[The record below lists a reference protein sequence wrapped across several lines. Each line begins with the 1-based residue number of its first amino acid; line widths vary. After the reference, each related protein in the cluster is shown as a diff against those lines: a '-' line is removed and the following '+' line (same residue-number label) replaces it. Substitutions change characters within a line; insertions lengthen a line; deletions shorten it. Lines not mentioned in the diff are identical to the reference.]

1 MSNRNAANIEDD
13 NLGELTIND
22 DDEEEDPNAPRRPVK
37 LREYSF
43 KKPQFMKKLTNT
55 YFKKSKASE
64 KAIIFHKELTSQKL
78 YFTMHKK
85 NSKSLSESG
94 AL

>member
-1 MSNRNAANIEDD
+1 
-13 NLGELTIND
+13 
-22 DDEEEDPNAPRRPVK
+22 
-37 LREYSF
+37 
-43 KKPQFMKKLTNT
+43 MKKLTNT

-78 YFTMHKK
+78 HFTMHKK

-94 AL
+94 ALQKAHKLSKPFTEDMLEENGD